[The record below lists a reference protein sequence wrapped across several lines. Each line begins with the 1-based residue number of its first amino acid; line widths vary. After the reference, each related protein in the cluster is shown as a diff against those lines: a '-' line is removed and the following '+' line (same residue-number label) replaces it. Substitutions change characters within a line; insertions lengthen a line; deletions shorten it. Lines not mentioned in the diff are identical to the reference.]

1 MTRPPCGAELDRGRT
16 CRAFALDSGRCWNH
30 DPARTDERHRAR
42 SRGGKLR
49 ALQGRR
55 RRLTTPAAL
64 LAFVDSLIWDAIAGK
79 YDPKLV
85 NAVVGAVNTQRA
97 LIEVGGLQERLEAL
111 EALVKDWPVPPAEQ
125 RRGRWAR

>member
-1 MTRPPCGAELDRGRT
+1 VQGQSVTRPTCGAELERGRT

-30 DPARTDERHRAR
+30 DPERAGERHAAQ
-42 SRGGKLR
+42 SKGGKLR

-64 LAFVDSLIWDAIAGK
+64 LAFVDRLIWDAIDGK

-85 NAVVGAVNTQRA
+85 NAVTAAVNTQRA
-97 LIEVGGLQERLEAL
+97 LLEQADLEQRLAAL
-111 EALVKDWPVPPAEQ
+111 EAAAEPAQ
-125 RRGRWAR
+125 HRSGRR